1 MIGVFIGGFLGTISR
16 VSLSTLIN
24 RYWPYIFPI
33 ATFTIN
39 CIGSFFIGIAAGLY
53 LNEVYESFFIIG
65 FLGGFTTFSTF
76 SVENAQLLLHKKPLT
91 TILYIL
97 ATVVICLLLTFFG
110 IYITDT
116 IYGWR
121 KIEDPQMNTNII
133 YFIDRYDCFFIY
145 LTKPNKNN
153 IIF

>member
-53 LNEVYESFFIIG
+53 LNEAYESFFIIG

-116 IYGWR
+116 IYG
-121 KIEDPQMNTNII
+121 
-133 YFIDRYDCFFIY
+133 
-145 LTKPNKNN
+145 
-153 IIF
+153 